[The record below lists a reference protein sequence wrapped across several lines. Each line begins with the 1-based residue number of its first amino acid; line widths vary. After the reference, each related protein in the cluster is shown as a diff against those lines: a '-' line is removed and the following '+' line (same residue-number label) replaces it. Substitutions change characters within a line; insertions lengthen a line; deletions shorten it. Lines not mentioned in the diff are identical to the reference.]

1 MLKVQRVH
9 SSFSF
14 RGDNAFLTNDIRVSS
29 KLEPFGALGD
39 LGWYCIRF
47 GLLAFSGLQATDF
60 ESGADLGQKWRM
72 LPRRVTATC
81 SRWSAEASK
90 NAYHSLPT

>member
-1 MLKVQRVH
+1 MHGSQPFLN
-9 SSFSF
+9 
-14 RGDNAFLTNDIRVSS
+14 DNIRV
-29 KLEPFGALGD
+29 KANADPLGALGD
-39 LGWYCIRF
+39 LGWYCIRI

-81 SRWSAEASK
+81 SRWSAEVTNSYSNKTLTIIA
-90 NAYHSLPT
+90 H

>member
-1 MLKVQRVH
+1 MH
-9 SSFSF
+9 AIFSF
-14 RGDNAFLTNDIRVSS
+14 KGDERFFVDNIRV
-29 KLEPFGALGD
+29 KANADPLGALGN
-39 LGWYCIRF
+39 LGWYCIRI
-47 GLLAFSGLQATDF
+47 GLLAFSGLQAADF